1 VTVPTTIGARR
12 GLRAIRA
19 MVRLHPRPFALAVS
33 GAAIFAMATVASS
46 WALGRVTDRV
56 IVPRFEEGDVAG
68 GTVASGLGLVVGI
81 GLVKAAGIILRRV
94 SATIAGARIQATLR
108 KRVVRRYQEVPYSF
122 HRRTSTG
129 ELLSHAGNDVDAAV
143 EVLAP
148 LPYSTGV
155 VVIVVLSV
163 AWMLATDL
171 WLALVAFAVFP
182 ALVLLNVRYQ
192 RAIGGP
198 AERAQERL
206 GHVSAV
212 AHESFDGAVVV
223 KVLGAEEIEARRFS
237 AAAVELR
244 DAKVAVSTIRAGFE
258 AVLDALPALGTLVLL
273 PIGAWRV
280 DEGAITTGTIVSFVS
295 LFQLLVFPLRLIGY
309 VLGELPRSVVGHD
322 RIERVL
328 AVPADPRHAVAA
340 SVPGSAAGPDGPAD
354 RGALLEVRG
363 LGFAHE
369 AGIDV
374 LDDVSFTVEP
384 GCTVAVVGPT
394 GCGKSTL
401 FLLIAGLLDPERGSI
416 RLDGRDL
423 ASIGVAALRAEVA
436 TAFQEA
442 FLFADTVAE
451 NVLLGWPAEDLHP
464 ALTLAGAERFVA
476 DLAGGPAAVVGER
489 GATLSGGQRQR
500 LALARALVRRPRLLL
515 LDDATSAVDPTTEA
529 RILSAVSGE
538 LAGTT
543 TLVVANRPATIA
555 LADEVLFLEAGRLVD
570 HGPHLD
576 LVARQ
581 PAYRRMVQAYELDR
595 ADRDGRGGSAA

>member
-1 VTVPTTIGARR
+1 VTASATTIGARR
-12 GLRAIRA
+12 GLRTIRA
-19 MVRLHPRPFALAVS
+19 MVGLHPRPFALAVS
-33 GAAIFAMATVASS
+33 GATVFAVATVASS

-68 GTVASGLGLVVGI
+68 GTVASGLGLIVGI
-81 GLVKAAGIILRRV
+81 GLVKAAGIVLRRV
-94 SATIAGARIQATLR
+94 AATIAGARIQATLR

-155 VVIVVLSV
+155 IVIVVLSV
-163 AWMLATDL
+163 GWMLVTDL
-171 WLALVAFAVFP
+171 WLALIAFTVFP

-192 RAIGGP
+192 RAIGEP
-198 AERAQERL
+198 AERVQARL
-206 GHVSAV
+206 GRVSGV

-223 KVLGAEEIEARRFS
+223 KVLGAEALEAARFS
-237 AAAVELR
+237 AAAQDLR
-244 DAKVAVSTIRAGFE
+244 AAKVQVSTLRAGFE
-258 AVLDALPALGTLVLL
+258 AVLDALPALGTLLLL

-280 DEGAITTGTIVSFVS
+280 DQGAITTGTIVSFVS

-309 VLGELPRSVVGHD
+309 VLGELPKSVVGHD

-328 AVPADPRHAVAA
+328 AEPADPRHAVGPAEV
-340 SVPGSAAGPDGPAD
+340 VPGEPAD
-354 RGALLEVRG
+354 RGARLEVRN

-374 LDDVSFTVEP
+374 LDDVTFTVEP
-384 GCTVAVVGPT
+384 GRTVAVVGPT

-401 FLLIAGLLDPERGSI
+401 FLLLAGLLDPERGSI
-416 RLDGRDL
+416 RLDGREL
-423 ASIGVAALRAEVA
+423 ASIDVAALRAEVA

-442 FLFADTVAE
+442 FLFADTIAE
-451 NVLLGWPAEDLHP
+451 NVLLGWPAEDLQP

-476 DLAGGPAAVVGER
+476 DLDGGPAAVVGER

-529 RILSAVSGE
+529 RILAALSGE

-581 PAYRRMVQAYELDR
+581 PSYRRMVQAYELDR
-595 ADRDGRGGSAA
+595 ADRDGSVT